1 MTEQTLFELYL
12 SGSITHAQYIGN
24 LKQLNEKLIQNKRSK
39 TSNSDGRFQQQEQQ
53 LMEEDNLFI

>member
-24 LKQLNEKLIQNKRSK
+24 LKQLNEKHIQDQGSK
-39 TSNSDGRFQQQEQQ
+39 TSHGGRASKQQETTSV
-53 LMEEDNLFI
+53 EEDTWFV

>member
-1 MTEQTLFELYL
+1 MTEQMLFNLYL

-39 TSNSDGRFQQQEQQ
+39 TSNSDGRLQQHKQFS
-53 LMEEDNLFI
+53 LEEDNLFI

>member
-1 MTEQTLFELYL
+1 MTEKTLFNLYL

-39 TSNSDGRFQQQEQQ
+39 TSNSDGRFQQYEQQ

>member
-1 MTEQTLFELYL
+1 MTEQKLFNLYL